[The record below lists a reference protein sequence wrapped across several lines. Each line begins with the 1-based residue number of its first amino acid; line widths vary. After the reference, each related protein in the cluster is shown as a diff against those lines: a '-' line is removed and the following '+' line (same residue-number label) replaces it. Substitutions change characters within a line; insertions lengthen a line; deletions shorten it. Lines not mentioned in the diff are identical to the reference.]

1 VLKQVSTVAVVFMLL
16 SGCSVQKK
24 SEPTAAEPSLRNKAY
39 QATYSSPENFA
50 YQTQHIYSDGAG
62 HVRMDISG
70 DRYAPTMVNVL
81 DLNTGESILWSEEVP
96 KYVRRPSEPTDPLVM
111 RVQMETM
118 PKNGEDLGV
127 RIISGHRSHGWKGMA
142 DTEVWFDEEYGCPVL
157 AIAGG
162 ITTKLVAFSS
172 LAPDPS
178 VFQPPPGFS
187 EAPTPRRY
195 RQSDDS
201 RIIHDIELH
210 MH

>member
-1 VLKQVSTVAVVFMLL
+1 MLKQVSAVALAFVLF

-24 SEPTAAEPSLRNKAY
+24 AEPTASEPSLRNKAY
-39 QATYSSPENFA
+39 QATYSSPDNFA
-50 YQTQHIYSDGAG
+50 YQTQHVYSDGAG

-70 DRYAPTMVNVL
+70 EGYAPTMVNVL
-81 DLNTGESILWSEEVP
+81 DLNTNESLLWSEEVP
-96 KYVRRPSEPTDPLVM
+96 KYVRRTSEPSDPLVM
-111 RVQMETM
+111 RIQMETM

-127 RIISGHRSHGWKGMA
+127 RIVSGHRCHGWKGMA

-172 LAPDPS
+172 LAPAPS
-178 VFQPPPGFS
+178 VFQPPAGFA
-187 EAPTPRRY
+187 EVRTVKRNRE
-195 RQSDDS
+195 SDDS
-201 RIIHDIELH
+201 RIFHDIQLH